1 MENDKEAIQDE
12 VLVVA
17 AILGD
22 LQAFDE
28 LVRRYRQPV
37 LRLAKSIAGPADAD
51 DIAQDAWL
59 LAFKSLPGIDNPQKF
74 ASWLMVITRHRAL
87 RHRQKTRAQRARQMP
102 MDVFLLEQFSAITL
116 PAVQSDAARSDEDE
130 RINIALEALPAEY
143 SMVMKMR
150 FFDAIPLKK
159 IASFLDLPLSTVKWR
174 IFKGKAL
181 LLDEIKRLDK
191 ADEAWRNR

>member
-22 LQAFDE
+22 LKAFDE

-37 LRLAKSIAGPADAD
+37 LRLAKSIAGPTDAD
-51 DIAQDAWL
+51 DIAQDVWL

-74 ASWLMVITRHRAL
+74 AAWLMVITRHRAL
-87 RHRQKTRAQRARQMP
+87 RHRKKASAHRARQMP
-102 MDVFLLEQFSAITL
+102 MDLYLLEQFSAITM
-116 PAVQSDAARSDEDE
+116 PATPSDEDE
-130 RINIALEALPAEY
+130 RINKALDALPVDY
-143 SMVMKMR
+143 SMVMKMK
-150 FFDAIPLKK
+150 FFDAVPLKK
-159 IASFLDLPLSTVKWR
+159 IASFLDVPLSTVKWR
-174 IFKGKAL
+174 IYKGKAL

>member
-1 MENDKEAIQDE
+1 MENDKEAIKDE

-37 LRLAKSIAGPADAD
+37 LRLATSIAGPADAD

-59 LAFKSLPGIDNPQKF
+59 LAFKSLPGIDNPEKF
-74 ASWLMVITRHRAL
+74 ASWLMVIARHRAL
-87 RHRQKTRAQRARQMP
+87 RYRKQRNAQRARQMP
-102 MDVFLLEQFSAITL
+102 MDLYLLEQFSAITE
-116 PAVQSDAARSDEDE
+116 PRAQADEDE
-130 RINIALEALPAEY
+130 RINMALEALPEAY
-143 SMVMKMR
+143 NMVMKMR

-159 IASFLDLPLSTVKWR
+159 IASFLDVPLSTIKWR
-174 IFKGKAL
+174 IHKGKAL
-181 LLDEIKRLDK
+181 LLDEIKRLDR

>member
-37 LRLAKSIAGPADAD
+37 IRLATSIAGQADAD

-59 LAFKSLPGIDNPQKF
+59 LAFKSLPGIDNPEKF

-87 RHRQKTRAQRARQMP
+87 RHRQKTRVQRARQMP
-102 MDVFLLEQFSAITL
+102 MDVYLLEQFSAITM
-116 PAVQSDAARSDEDE
+116 PAVQSDEDE
-130 RINIALEALPAEY
+130 RISLALDALPADY

-159 IASFLDLPLSTVKWR
+159 IASFLDVPLSTVKWR
-174 IFKGKAL
+174 IYKGKAL
-181 LLDEIKRLDK
+181 LLEEIKRLDK

>member
-37 LRLAKSIAGPADAD
+37 LRLAKSVAGPADAD

-59 LAFKSLPGIDNPQKF
+59 LAFKSLPGIDHPEKF

-87 RHRQKTRAQRARQMP
+87 RHREKANVQRARQMP
-102 MDVFLLEQFSAITL
+102 MDVYLLEQFSAISL
-116 PAVQSDAARSDEDE
+116 PAVQSDEDE
-130 RINIALEALPAEY
+130 RINIALDALPADY

-159 IASFLDLPLSTVKWR
+159 IALFLDVPLSTVKWR
-174 IFKGKAL
+174 IYKGKAL
-181 LLDEIKRLDK
+181 LLEEIKRLDK

>member
-1 MENDKEAIQDE
+1 MENDKEAIKDE

-37 LRLAKSIAGPADAD
+37 LRLAKSIAGPTDAD

-59 LAFKSLPGIDNPQKF
+59 LAFKSLPGIDNPEKF
-74 ASWLMVITRHRAL
+74 ASWLMVIARHRAL
-87 RHRQKTRAQRARQMP
+87 RYRKQRSIQRNRQMP
-102 MDVFLLEQFSAITL
+102 MDLFLLEQFSAITEQ
-116 PAVQSDAARSDEDE
+116 PAHADEDE
-130 RINIALEALPAEY
+130 RINMALNALPEDY

-159 IASFLDLPLSTVKWR
+159 IASFLDVPLSTIKWR
-174 IFKGKAL
+174 IYKGKAL
-181 LLDEIKRLDK
+181 LLDEIKRLDR